1 MWLWFVESGWLYCML
16 IMSIILTVQLIVHW
30 KDWSTLS
37 KLGAFTVIV
46 LTFHV
51 WEEWMIPGGF
61 HYYYNISSG
70 AELRDRYPMNEL
82 TDMITNFGGALLWF
96 ILVQTGKY
104 GRKMSFA
111 VMLFSYAEVVIHLLG
126 AASSQSLLL
135 EQGVYSGFYGP
146 GMITA
151 LVCWLP
157 LGIAYTVYF
166 VKTGIKEQDVIGGIA
181 ILIVL
186 STLLITLP
194 ENLLKSENT
203 PYVFDNAGWYEQWT
217 DETGE
222 ITG

>member
-30 KDWSTLS
+30 KDWPTLS

-51 WEEWMIPGGF
+51 WEEWTIPGGF
-61 HYYYNISSG
+61 HYYYNISSA

-166 VKTGIKEQDVIGGIA
+166 VKTGIKKQDVIGGIA